1 MPDLEHC
8 PFCGEAKDLEIAQER
23 EETDGG
29 FHRNWMVRC
38 EFCGAIGPWAD
49 SEDGAIGEWNTREE
63 ASPRGN

>member
-29 FHRNWMVRC
+29 FHRNWMVR
-38 EFCGAIGPWAD
+38 WAD